1 MKYIYILALV
11 FSLILTGCRDN
22 QDPVPAGPKEVKQM
36 TLVYAVN
43 RNNLS
48 YDLTVNEDQMLMAMR
63 NIDPD
68 VYKLLVYKFT
78 SDGPGL
84 FEVRKNGENL
94 EFSLLKR
101 YDKSIFSIEKER
113 VSEVLD
119 DALAFYPD
127 VESNLFFW
135 GHGLGWVNP
144 NKYSDRVE
152 SVTSATIPELYGFG
166 GEYIYEDD
174 VKIKTDYID
183 LDELAAAIPDGKFDM
198 IWFDCCYMSSIEV
211 AYQLKDKCD
220 IYVAY
225 PTEIM
230 AEGLPYN
237 LVLPKILGN
246 MPDRVGAARA
256 MYEYYVGK
264 NYPDPVTI
272 AVMDMSSIESVADAV
287 RNIVFSG
294 EERPSVS
301 NLQNYS
307 RLRNTPYYDFGQ
319 YYREYVNA
327 NRSSFSS
334 VADADGI
341 LKDLNTAISK
351 FVIYSAAS
359 DTDFSG
365 RPINKNNFSGVSVH
379 NFLDV
384 DSPRDGYYR
393 KLDWYKRIWGGIE
406 AE

>member
-1 MKYIYILALV
+1 
-11 FSLILTGCRDN
+11 
-22 QDPVPAGPKEVKQM
+22 M

-48 YDLTVNEDQMLMAMR
+48 YDLAVNEDQMLMAMR

-84 FEVRKNGENL
+84 FEVRKNGEDL

-113 VSEVLD
+113 VSEVLG

-152 SVTSATIPELYGFG
+152 RVTSATIPELYGFG

-174 VKIKTDYID
+174 IKIKTDYID

-307 RLRNTPYYDFGQ
+307 RLKNTPYYDFGQ